1 LWFADTL
8 GALKAAFHDR
18 TIRYAVL
25 ALLVVDA
32 IVLGLYVG
40 WSFAE
45 TYDVTDSFFYKPI
58 FSTRDWGLIETAG
71 YIKELAS
78 GLMITWIAL
87 RTRSILFA
95 ALALLFA
102 LILTGDS
109 LRLHELLSDPL
120 VAAGV
125 PFSISEFVAM
135 VIIGA
140 IPAILL
146 VLAWMMAAEARRRD
160 ARPILAA
167 IALLLSFAVV
177 LDSIKHVFPPA
188 DFEKVAALF
197 EDGGELLSLT
207 ILVAMVAVTF
217 RRLSAS
223 ARDVGKSVERC
234 P

>member
-87 RTRSILFA
+87 RTRSVLFA

-109 LRLHELLSDPL
+109 LRLHELLADPL

-135 VIIGA
+135 AMIGA
-140 IPAILL
+140 IPAIACTG
-146 VLAWMMAAEARRRD
+146 VDDGIGSAASRRTAHPGGHRT
-160 ARPILAA
+160 A
-167 IALLLSFAVV
+167 AVV
-177 LDSIKHVFPPA
+177 C
-188 DFEKVAALF
+188 
-197 EDGGELLSLT
+197 G
-207 ILVAMVAVTF
+207 
-217 RRLSAS
+217 R
-223 ARDVGKSVERC
+223 ARFDQACFSPG
-234 P
+234 